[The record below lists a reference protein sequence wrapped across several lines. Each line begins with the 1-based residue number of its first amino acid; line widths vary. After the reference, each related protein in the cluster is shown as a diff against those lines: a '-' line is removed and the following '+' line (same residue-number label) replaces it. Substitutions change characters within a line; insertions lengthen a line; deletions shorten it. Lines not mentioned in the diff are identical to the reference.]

1 MSDSNPTL
9 SVIDT
14 EQDLGQYYLETRTEV
29 VQILRSL
36 NMHADSLAVY
46 FDQGR
51 SFILTALLDVRP
63 TQETFVFDLGSNDE
77 MNNRLLKSDKLI
89 FVGIQD
95 GIRVQWTTGPVA
107 KTQYGGSPAFV
118 AWLPQTVLRLQRRDY
133 FRVTVPH
140 AMSARCHIPALDT
153 GHDGLPVHDLSV
165 GGLCVVAND
174 KLAKAHAMDSFER
187 CRISLGEP
195 LGDIQQ
201 TLEVRHITPINLRGG
216 KSQVRVGLRFADIS
230 AADQARIQRFLVKVE
245 QAKRALVDQ

>member
-1 MSDSNPTL
+1 MNDPTPTL
-9 SVIDT
+9 SVIDPK
-14 EQDLGQYYLETRTEV
+14 EDLGQFYLETRTEV

-51 SFILTALLDVRP
+51 NFILTALLDVRP
-63 TQETFVFDLGSNDE
+63 TQETFVFDLGSSEE

-140 AMSARCHIPALDT
+140 SLTARCYIPALNT
-153 GHDGLPVHDLSV
+153 GSEGLVVHDISV
-165 GGLCVVAND
+165 GGLCVLAND
-174 KLAKAHAMDSFER
+174 QLAKAQVMDRFDR
-187 CRISLGEP
+187 CTVSLGEP
-195 LGDIQQ
+195 LGDIQES
-201 TLEVRHITPINLRGG
+201 LEVRHITPVNLRGG
-216 KSQVRVGLRFADIS
+216 KSQTRVGLRFTDIS
-230 AADQARIQRFLVKVE
+230 PADQARIQRFLVKVE
-245 QAKRALVDQ
+245 QAKRALVDE